1 MDWILLWRWSDQ
13 IKFSYCGIQHFC
25 VGYWSIL
32 WIVHLL
38 IIIRNCL
45 SNFLWRQE
53 IVDSTIFLEF
63 LLFLC
68 CFYAYS
74 YQYDICN
81 ARPLKILLHYCTLF
95 ELLRLDRYSCR
106 KLWILWKWILLN
118 LWTSSQSYNSN
129 IRRYDIHHFCVR
141 QGRMSNNEIVF
152 VLIEDKN
159 FCLTSSYIT
168 IEYTQN
174 LWIFSS
180 LKNISKR
187 KYKEIILMARRHRV
201 FQLMHSWTTINNN
214 SKHWRKEK
222 Q

>member
-1 MDWILLWRWSDQ
+1 MDWILLWRWSDSALLCWLLEHPVDCPSFDHNKKLSVQ
-13 IKFSYCGIQHFC
+13 LPLTSGNCWLHNFFGI
-25 VGYWSIL
+25 
-32 WIVHLL
+32 
-38 IIIRNCL
+38 
-45 SNFLWRQE
+45 
-53 IVDSTIFLEF
+53 STVFM
-63 LLFLC
+63 LFLC
-68 CFYAYS
+68 
-74 YQYDICN
+74 
-81 ARPLKILLHYCTLF
+81 
-95 ELLRLDRYSCR
+95 
-106 KLWILWKWILLN
+106 LLN
-118 LWTSSQSYNSN
+118 QVSQSYNSN

>member
-1 MDWILLWRWSDQ
+1 MS
-13 IKFSYCGIQHFC
+13 
-25 VGYWSIL
+25 V
-32 WIVHLL
+32 
-38 IIIRNCL
+38 
-45 SNFLWRQE
+45 NFLWRQE

-152 VLIEDKN
+152 CFDLRQKLLSDIIIYYHRVHTKLVDLFFSEEYFQKKIQRDHFN
-159 FCLTSSYIT
+159 GSTSSSFPT
-168 IEYTQN
+168 DA
-174 LWIFSS
+174 F
-180 LKNISKR
+180 
-187 KYKEIILMARRHRV
+187 M
-201 FQLMHSWTTINNN
+201 NNY
-214 SKHWRKEK
+214 
-222 Q
+222 